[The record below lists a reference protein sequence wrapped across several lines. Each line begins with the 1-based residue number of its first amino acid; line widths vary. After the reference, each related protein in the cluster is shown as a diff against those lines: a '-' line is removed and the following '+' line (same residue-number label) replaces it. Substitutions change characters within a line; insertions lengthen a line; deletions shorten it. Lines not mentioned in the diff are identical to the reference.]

1 VETYESARVP
11 APNRTGSVTATQR
24 FGSDDRLSF
33 RRVVPHTEDIE
44 QLVVRIAEACEA
56 WLSRQGFGAEDEGD
70 ADGDD
75 DAPAVIQQA
84 SLLGCCRPAYV
95 IAPGAAKLI
104 APGAAK
110 LIAPG
115 RPT

>member
-1 VETYESARVP
+1 METYESARVS
-11 APNRTGSVTATQR
+11 APNRTGSVIATQR

-44 QLVVRIAEACEA
+44 RLVVRIAEAWEA
-56 WLSRQGFGAEDEGD
+56 WLARQGFGAQNEG
-70 ADGDD
+70 ADDDDD
-75 DAPAVIQQA
+75 DAQAVIQQA

-95 IAPGAAKLI
+95 VAPGAAKLI

>member
-1 VETYESARVP
+1 VETYESARVS
-11 APNRTGSVTATQR
+11 APNRTGSVIATQR

-44 QLVVRIAEACEA
+44 RLVVRIAEAWEA
-56 WLSRQGFGAEDEGD
+56 WPSRQGFGAEDDGG
-70 ADGDD
+70 GDD
-75 DAPAVIQQA
+75 DDAQAVIQQA

-95 IAPGAAKLI
+95 VAPGAAKLI